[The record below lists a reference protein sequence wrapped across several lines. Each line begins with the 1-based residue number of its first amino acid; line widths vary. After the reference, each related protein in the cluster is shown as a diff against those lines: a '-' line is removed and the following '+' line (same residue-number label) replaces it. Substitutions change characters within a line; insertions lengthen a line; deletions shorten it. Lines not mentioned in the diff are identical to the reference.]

1 MKQLIL
7 LCMSLLTAVV
17 VFIKSYCPCTGM
29 SETMLANVEALAQ
42 TEGVYVSCLGE
53 GNVQCPDGSM
63 FLSKR
68 HSSTLVK

>member
-1 MKQLIL
+1 
-7 LCMSLLTAVV
+7 
-17 VFIKSYCPCTGM
+17 M

-63 FLSKR
+63 VAY
-68 HSSTLVK
+68 VKEF